1 MSLDIFKGWVLKD
14 REDRFEGLPVPPM
27 YICYDN
33 RQDALRGFNE
43 AVQLEKLPPDRAREI
58 VLYHDGEV
66 VAKVSVTGTLNFY
79 APTNHYG

>member
-14 REDRFEGLPVPPM
+14 REDRFGGLPVPPV

-43 AVQLEKLPPDRAREI
+43 AVQLDKLPPDRAREI

-66 VAKVSVTGTLNFY
+66 VATVNVTGY
-79 APTNHYG
+79 ATYMTPKSWG